1 MKFPRSII
9 GAIVIVLLGVTVFSN
24 ADSVRGAPPVSTTA
38 CYGQIV
44 EAMASVHDEFRA
56 VVFGSRKDNDGK
68 FTVLTGGFSQAEHV
82 GILETRERLSSEL
95 VEPTVESYRV
105 LRCRM
110 SAVCEAMKASYEV
123 NGGSTLTVKQLGC
136 SDQTGR
142 SFDQCSFKESG
153 MTQQDVTNLATECKR
168 LVIKSL
174 ETERAAL
181 HLAFSYDSGYRALL
195 QLSGMVDWFQ
205 GDFPDEVLKP
215 IRDMVNLLGKLHE
228 IPCFIGQC
236 DRPDTSILST
246 SSSSSSTSFSSS
258 SSSSLSFSSSSSFP
272 GL

>member
-1 MKFPRSII
+1 MKIRRFITI
-9 GAIVIVLLGVTVFSN
+9 GSGMMTLLSIVIVSSVDTVRS
-24 ADSVRGAPPVSTTA
+24 APLATTTA
-38 CYGQIV
+38 CYEQV
-44 EAMASVHDEFRA
+44 SKAMSGVHDEFRA
-56 VVFGSRKDNDGK
+56 VVFGSREDNDGK

-123 NGGSTLTVKQLGC
+123 SGGSTLTVKQLGC

-236 DRPDTSILST
+236 DRPDTSVL
-246 SSSSSSTSFSSS
+246 SSSSSSTST
-258 SSSSLSFSSSSSFP
+258 SFSSSLP